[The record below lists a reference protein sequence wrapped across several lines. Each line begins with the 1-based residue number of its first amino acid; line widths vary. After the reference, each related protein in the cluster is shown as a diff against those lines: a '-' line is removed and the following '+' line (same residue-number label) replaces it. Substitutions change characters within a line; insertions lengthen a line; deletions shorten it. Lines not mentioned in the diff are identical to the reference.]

1 MCVSVNIGKIWGLDP
16 ILKPL
21 PACDKYSNILLSF
34 IMHKYIHIFVYIIFL
49 IFICIKIFVSLKGI
63 YRNLQEVVEY
73 AKQNIEMHLA
83 TALIPTTATSIAF
96 CNQNKIVLRLPTPG
110 YLDYSLYPGCNI
122 KRL

>member
-21 PACDKYSNILLSF
+21 PACDKYSNILLLF

-73 AKQNIEMHLA
+73 AKQNIVIA

-110 YLDYSLYPGCNI
+110 YLDYSLYLGCDI